1 MAENNEKGYELYRVF
16 LSAHAFLLK
25 YEHEIDETE
34 GRLQGF
40 ISGMWFSGLIDV
52 ACYKSLID
60 YNRRVVKSII
70 RHYKKIKEWREI
82 KWENMNKK

>member
-16 LSAHAFLLK
+16 ISAYAFSLK
-25 YEHEIDETE
+25 YEYERDETK

-40 ISGMWFSGLIDV
+40 ISGMWFCGFIDV

-60 YNRRVVKSII
+60 YNRHVVKSII
-70 RHYKKIKEWREI
+70 RHYKKIKEWR
-82 KWENMNKK
+82 

>member
-16 LSAHAFLLK
+16 LSAYAFSLK
-25 YEHEIDETE
+25 YEHERDETE

-40 ISGMWFSGLIDV
+40 ISGLWFANFIDV
-52 ACYKSLID
+52 ACYKSLRD

-70 RHYKKIKEWREI
+70 RHYKKIKEWR
-82 KWENMNKK
+82 